1 MSWLEKLQKKWKEV
15 PGDCRG
21 KRIFTSE
28 LIKMEDKDLCIKYDN
43 IVKKDIGVRR
53 NYETPLYDLYKDKK
67 VLDIGSGFGISSI
80 QFALKGADITFLD
93 LVQTNLDVLKKI
105 CNYKNIEAKY
115 FLMDSLDKLEELEDE
130 SYDYFFA
137 CGSLMHVPF
146 DFMKKEMSILTKKLK
161 KNGLIH
167 TLSYPKERWIKDG
180 KPSFEKWGK
189 LTDGERTPHAEWYDG
204 EKFLDLLG
212 RDKYELIK
220 EYNFGKENRKAHP
233 FNWIELKKL

>member
-1 MSWLEKLQKKWKEV
+1 MSWIEKLQLKWREIPKDVSGGRMYSEKIVNKK
-15 PGDCRG
+15 
-21 KRIFTSE
+21 SQE
-28 LIKMEDKDLCIKYDN
+28 LSVLYDD
-43 IVKKDIGVRR
+43 IVKRDRSCRFVF
-53 NYETPLYDLYKDKK
+53 EQPLYDLYKDKK

-137 CGSLMHVPF
+137 CGSLMHAPF

-161 KNGLIH
+161 KNGVIH
-167 TLSYPKERWIKDG
+167 TLSYPKERWIKNG
-180 KPSFEKWGK
+180 KPSFERWGK
-189 LTDGERTPHAEWYDG
+189 ITDGERTPYAEWYDG

-212 RDKYELIK
+212 RDKYQLIK
-220 EYNFGKENRKAHP
+220 EYNFGKENRKVHP
-233 FNWIELKKL
+233 FNWIELKKV